1 MATVIIEKLSA
12 EAVDKLGI
20 RNWPLWEK
28 EVSRFPNVYDETEQ
42 CLFLEG
48 EVIIETDHGQFFIK
62 PGDFVT
68 FENGLDCIWDIRKDV
83 KKHYNF
89 L

>member
-1 MATVIIEKLSA
+1 M
-12 EAVDKLGI
+12 GI
-20 RNWPLWEK
+20 RQWPVWEK
-28 EVSRFPNVYDETEQ
+28 EISRFPYIYDETEQ

-48 EVIIETDHGQFFIK
+48 EVMIEVAGKFFQIK

-68 FENGLDCIWDIRKDV
+68 FENGLDCIWDIREKV

>member
-1 MATVIIEKLSA
+1 MATVVIEHLPEEEIRKR
-12 EAVDKLGI
+12 GI
-20 RNWPLWEK
+20 RQWPVWEK
-28 EVSRFPNVYDETEQ
+28 EVSRFPYTYDETEL

-48 EVIIETDHGQFFIK
+48 EVIIEAGENLFKIK

-68 FENGLDCIWDIRKDV
+68 FEEGLECIWDIKKEV